1 MKKIALALLVAVAL
15 CAPALAAMQDEGVR
29 VANPERVKDRLRF
42 TVVTPGGPLL
52 DVSDFR
58 IKINTLEAEGV
69 VARSVEA
76 AQRSSGAVLVVDTS
90 GSMKGKPIQEARD
103 AIQLFANTVERETG
117 IALVGFADSETVE
130 SGFTTDKQAIIDA
143 GKGLVARGE
152 TAVYDGLLTAIELAG
167 ERKEE
172 QRNVVLLSDGADTS
186 SSASLGDVQA
196 AALASNVR
204 VYVVGLKSPDFDP
217 RSLKGLADA
226 TNGELLVTS
235 TPELLSTL
243 FADIARTLV
252 RRYTVEVVNPDPLAS
267 EVEIHVQV
275 VHADGSVSG
284 SATFDIGAATFT
296 EPGKGLS
303 IESVPPTAAA
313 ALIAISLALFSAVG
327 FQILRARRSSPGD
340 RLSWY
345 VEETQDPNQREG
357 ILASSVLQ
365 RAQVVAT
372 QIAARTGY
380 LERLETDL
388 DAAGIKWH
396 AGEVLVASAGIG
408 MVAGFVGWA
417 LVGTIG
423 AFLFGLLG
431 LFGPTMYVKITVS
444 RRRAAFSEQLSDVLL
459 LMSGALKAGHSIQQ
473 AMTAVARD
481 AKPPAADE
489 FRRAMAEVRLGATL
503 DDALDA
509 MAKRVGLVDFD
520 WTILAIQIQREVGG
534 NLSEILEIIS
544 ETIRERDKLR
554 RDIKALTA
562 EGRMSAW
569 VLGILPIAMGG
580 FLFMNSPDYLEPLY
594 TTSAGLKAIGVSV
607 TMMVLGVFWMRKII
621 RIEV

>member
-130 SGFTTDKQAIIDA
+130 SDFTSDKQAIIDA